1 MEIKA
6 GSPVDLRSFIS
17 EHFFTGA
24 YLMLQSPCSC
34 SSQFV
39 YVLGNGSMLD
49 EGVTHVLSSR
59 TTMDVSGRV
68 YKDDATFL
76 EDMQA
81 ARPEVILV
89 NEDDSYDSLRI
100 LNLLLSVSSLI
111 GMRVIFISLYNNLID
126 VYDRR
131 PDQDAV
137 YDRQRMI
144 IAATSNDLVDLVCR

>member
-1 MEIKA
+1 
-6 GSPVDLRSFIS
+6 
-17 EHFFTGA
+17 
-24 YLMLQSPCSC
+24 
-34 SSQFV
+34 
-39 YVLGNGSMLD
+39 MLD

-76 EDMQA
+76 EDMQLS
-81 ARPEVILV
+81 RPEVILV

-100 LNLLLSVSSLI
+100 LNLLVSGSSMI

>member
-1 MEIKA
+1 
-6 GSPVDLRSFIS
+6 
-17 EHFFTGA
+17 
-24 YLMLQSPCSC
+24 MLQSPCSC

-49 EGVTHVLSSR
+49 EGVTHVLSSK

-76 EDMQA
+76 EDVQLS
-81 ARPEVILV
+81 RPEV
-89 NEDDSYDSLRI
+89 I